1 MKIRSPFKDYYDSA
15 MAHGSD
21 PSRVFVRE
29 PESRE
34 LKLERDGPGTFDRYS
49 RLVGVA
55 GAFDVKHSGVMLGV
69 CTVLFCGR
77 VYKALRV
84 RRVRGVATD
93 VSLKPGER
101 GLERC
106 RCNIEERV
114 FYDGAEA
121 RQYLEILLGVERMNT
136 KRDAFLEYDNPLAK
150 GTLNDGLER
159 FFECQGSDELMQ
171 WSIESRTAIAAL
183 HIGGRFDNSLLEIN
197 PPLKGIQFYRLF
209 GPAEAFQ
216 ELDMFWGG
224 VLAPES
230 QPMVG
235 IGDKDRIAQH
245 GFNERS
251 FRKDP
256 TKKR

>member
-1 MKIRSPFKDYYDSA
+1 MRIRSPFKDYYDSA

-21 PSRVFVRE
+21 KSRVFVRE

-34 LKLERDGPGTFDRYS
+34 VKLERDGSGTFDRYS
-49 RLVGVA
+49 QLAGVA
-55 GAFDVKHSGVMLGV
+55 GAFDLKHDRVLLGV
-69 CTVLFCGR
+69 CAVVFCGR

-84 RRVRGVATD
+84 RRLRGVARPVRAEPVEFGPQHD
-93 VSLKPGER
+93 QGD
-101 GLERC
+101 
-106 RCNIEERV
+106 IEERV
-114 FYDGAEA
+114 FYEGAEA
-121 RQYLEILLGVERMNT
+121 REYLKGLLGEERMDK
-136 KRDAFLEYDNPLAK
+136 KRDSFLEYDNPLAK
-150 GTLNDGLER
+150 GTLNEGLER
-159 FFECQGSDELMQ
+159 FFQRQGSDELMQ
-171 WSIESRTAIAAL
+171 WSIENRTAIAVL
-183 HIGGRFDNSLLEIN
+183 QIGGRFDKSLLEIN

-209 GPAEAFQ
+209 GPVEAFQ

-235 IGDKDRIAQH
+235 IGDKDRIVQH